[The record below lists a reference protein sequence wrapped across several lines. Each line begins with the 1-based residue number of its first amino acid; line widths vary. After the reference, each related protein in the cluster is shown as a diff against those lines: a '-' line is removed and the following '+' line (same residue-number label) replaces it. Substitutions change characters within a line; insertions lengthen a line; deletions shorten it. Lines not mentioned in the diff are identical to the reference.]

1 MGGDIMFNFEVDIGS
16 IFLFF
21 VIFFE
26 IIYDSVFEYKMVVEN
41 ESMLFNGIIIGV
53 FVSYLFLE
61 ENICCLV
68 LYVGVEL

>member
-26 IIYDSVFEYKMVVEN
+26 IMYDSVFEYKMVVEN